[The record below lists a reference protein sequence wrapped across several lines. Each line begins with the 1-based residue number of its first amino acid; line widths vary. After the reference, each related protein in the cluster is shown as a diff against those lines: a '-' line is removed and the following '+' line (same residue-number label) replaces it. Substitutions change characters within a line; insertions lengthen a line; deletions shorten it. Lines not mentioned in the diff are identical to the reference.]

1 MIKSLYGFFV
11 ICLMIFAPIVTIS
24 GIWMWNSGSIDGS
37 NNLVIEGQKLFLYG
51 ITAMIFTVI
60 MMILP
65 LWLKYIA
72 DKKSNH

>member
-24 GIWMWNSGSIDGS
+24 GIWMWSSGSIDSS
-37 NNLVIEGQKLFLYG
+37 NNLVIGGQKLFLYG
-51 ITAMIFTVI
+51 ITAMVFTVI

-72 DKKSNH
+72 DKNSNH